1 MFGWPWESCDKK
13 QEIIKS
19 DELFKYSYHEKIY
32 GFQIW
37 IDCIRYLYSFQV
49 YSRWVIWSRGH
60 FRSNKGTNTF
70 FTLLKSQI
78 FFKKLQKSHIIDYF
92 FKIDAYLKAIETDVV
107 DGTRFYK
114 LEMEK
119 KEPKSD
125 LEKKQN
131 DFNSQCLM
139 QIELINSILQLA
151 KQWCHWWR
159 HTLPPCL
166 QHVPDWI
173 F

>member
-1 MFGWPWESCDKK
+1 M
-13 QEIIKS
+13 II
-19 DELFKYSYHEKIY
+19 
-32 GFQIW
+32 
-37 IDCIRYLYSFQV
+37 
-49 YSRWVIWSRGH
+49 
-60 FRSNKGTNTF
+60 
-70 FTLLKSQI
+70 
-78 FFKKLQKSHIIDYF
+78 F

-151 KQWCHWWR
+151 KQ
-159 HTLPPCL
+159 
-166 QHVPDWI
+166 
-173 F
+173 

>member
-1 MFGWPWESCDKK
+1 
-13 QEIIKS
+13 
-19 DELFKYSYHEKIY
+19 
-32 GFQIW
+32 
-37 IDCIRYLYSFQV
+37 
-49 YSRWVIWSRGH
+49 
-60 FRSNKGTNTF
+60 
-70 FTLLKSQI
+70 
-78 FFKKLQKSHIIDYF
+78 
-92 FKIDAYLKAIETDVV
+92 LKAIETDVV

-151 KQWCHWWR
+151 KQ
-159 HTLPPCL
+159 
-166 QHVPDWI
+166 
-173 F
+173 